1 MGPDRERDGRRRET
15 VRAVVYAACGAVLL
29 AGCASMP
36 DSGDLRGVESTPR
49 QDAQVRVFALPP
61 HENAPPGQIVQ
72 GFLEALTSD
81 DPHYETALKY
91 LTPRAAK
98 TWRPDA
104 STTVLDGGPTADPV
118 PAGNRDDSADYASTL
133 TGGRFATLDSR
144 QSYEP
149 ADGQYRETLHLTR
162 EKKSGQ
168 WRIDD
173 LPQGIVMGKSDFL
186 RNYTSVNR
194 YYFASNTP
202 TESNGQPVSVA
213 DPVYVRKKVDSMT
226 QTVSSLLEGP
236 SRWLGPVVR
245 SSFPTGTALKKGVTS
260 LAPDDQNRLTVPLND
275 KASRVGAAK
284 CTEMA
289 AQLLYTLQDLTPTG
303 VDEVALQ
310 RANGTQLCDLRK
322 DQAETVAARGAVEH
336 PQFQYFIDGKHRLVR
351 VAGDSLEAAADVT
364 PVPGAFGEGGKQL
377 RSAAVSRDEDS
388 AAGVSLDGTTLY
400 VGSLVSGGSLGE
412 PVLTSQGAAKA
423 DRLTTPS
430 WDGDGDLWVADRNPA
445 KPRLLF
451 LEKGAGE
458 PLEVRTPGLDGH
470 VEAVRVAADGVRIAL
485 IVEKDGL
492 RSLYIG
498 RIERDERSAR
508 TSGGSAQEK
517 PAAQETKGKRTG
529 EQSVVSVLE
538 LHTVTPQLEEVTAM
552 SWAGD
557 SRLVVVGREQ
567 GGVQQMGYVQVDGST
582 PVGAAPAALTGV
594 KSIAASEDERLP
606 LVAYSE
612 EDGIVRLLSGSK
624 WQKLVKEGSAPVY
637 PG

>member
-15 VRAVVYAACGAVLL
+15 ARAVVYAACGALLL

-61 HENAPPGQIVQ
+61 HDNAPPGQIVQ

-91 LTPRAAK
+91 LTARAAK
-98 TWRPDA
+98 QWRPDA

-118 PAGNRDDSADYASTL
+118 RVGSRDDTDDDYTSTL
-133 TGGRFATLDSR
+133 TGDRFATLDSQ

-149 ADGQYRETLHLTR
+149 ADGKYRQTLHLTR

-186 RNYTSVNR
+186 RNYTSVNK

-202 TESNGQPVSVA
+202 TESDGQPVSVA
-213 DPVYVRKKVDSMT
+213 DPVYVRKKVDPMT
-226 QTVSSLLEGP
+226 QTVSSLLQGP

-260 LAPDDQNRLTVPLND
+260 LTPDDQNRLTVPLND
-275 KASRVGAAK
+275 KASRVGSAK

-310 RANGTQLCDLRK
+310 RANGTQLCLLDK
-322 DQAETVAARGAVEH
+322 DRAEIVAARGVVQH
-336 PQFQYFIDGKHRLVR
+336 PEFQYFIDGKHRLVR

-364 PVPGAFGEGGKQL
+364 PVPGALGEGEKQL

-388 AAGVSLDGTTLY
+388 AAGVSADGAMLY
-400 VGSLVSGGSLGE
+400 VASLVSGGSLGE
-412 PVLTSQGAAKA
+412 PVLTSQGATKA

-430 WDGDGDLWVADRNPA
+430 WDGDGDLWVADRNPG
-445 KPRLLF
+445 KPRLLL

-458 PLEVRTPGLDGH
+458 PLEVRTPGLDGRI
-470 VEAVRVAADGVRIAL
+470 EAVRVAADGVRIAL
-485 IVEKDGL
+485 IVEKDGQ
-492 RSLYIG
+492 RSLYVG
-498 RIERDERSAR
+498 RIARDERPAAA
-508 TSGGSAQEK
+508 SGGSPQQK
-517 PAAQETKGKRTG
+517 TAAGQKTG
-529 EQSVVSVLE
+529 ERPVVSVLE
-538 LHTVTPQLEEVTAM
+538 LQSVTPQLEEVTAM

-582 PVGAAPAALTGV
+582 PVGSAPTALTGV
-594 KSIAASEDERLP
+594 KGIAASEDERMP

-624 WQKLVKEGSAPVY
+624 WQKLVRAGSAPVY

>member
-91 LTPRAAK
+91 LTARAAK
-98 TWRPDA
+98 QWRPDA

-118 PAGNRDDSADYASTL
+118 RVGSRDETDDDYTSTL
-133 TGGRFATLDSR
+133 TGDRFATLDSQ

-149 ADGQYRETLHLTR
+149 ADGKYRQTLHLTR

-186 RNYTSVNR
+186 RNYTSVNK

-202 TESNGQPVSVA
+202 TESDGQPVSVA
-213 DPVYVRKKVDSMT
+213 DPVYVRKKVDPMT
-226 QTVSSLLEGP
+226 QTVSSLLQGP

-260 LAPDDQNRLTVPLND
+260 LTPDDQNRLTVPLND
-275 KASRVGAAK
+275 KASRVGSAK

-310 RANGTQLCDLRK
+310 RANGTQLCVLDK
-322 DQAETVAARGAVEH
+322 DRAEIVAARGVVQH
-336 PQFQYFIDGKHRLVR
+336 PEFQYFIDGKHRLVR

-364 PVPGAFGEGGKQL
+364 PVPGALGEGEKQL

-388 AAGVSLDGTTLY
+388 AAGVSSDGAMLY

-412 PVLTSQGAAKA
+412 PVLTSQGATKA

-445 KPRLLF
+445 KPRLLL

-458 PLEVRTPGLDGH
+458 PLEVRTPALDGRI
-470 VEAVRVAADGVRIAL
+470 EAVRVAADGVRIAL

-492 RSLYIG
+492 RSLYVG
-498 RIERDERSAR
+498 RIERDERSAA
-508 TSGGSAQEK
+508 SGGTLQEK
-517 PAAQETKGKRTG
+517 TAAGQKSG
-529 EQSVVSVLE
+529 ERPVVSVLE
-538 LHTVTPQLEEVTAM
+538 LHSVTPQLEEVTAM

-582 PVGAAPAALTGV
+582 PVGSAPAALTGV
-594 KSIAASEDERLP
+594 KAIAASEDERLP

-624 WQKLVKEGSAPVY
+624 WQKLVKAGSAPVY

>member
-1 MGPDRERDGRRRET
+1 
-15 VRAVVYAACGAVLL
+15 
-29 AGCASMP
+29 MP
-36 DSGDLRGVESTPR
+36 DSGDLRGVESMPR

-91 LTPRAAK
+91 LTARAAK
-98 TWRPDA
+98 QWRPDA

-118 PAGNRDDSADYASTL
+118 RAGSRDDTDDDYTSTL
-133 TGGRFATLDSR
+133 TGDRFATLDSQ

-149 ADGQYRETLHLTR
+149 AEGKYRQTLHLTR
-162 EKKSGQ
+162 DKKSGQ

-173 LPQGIVMGKSDFL
+173 LPPGIVMGKSDFL
-186 RNYTSVNR
+186 RNYTSVNK

-202 TESNGQPVSVA
+202 TESDGQPVSVA
-213 DPVYVRKKVDSMT
+213 DPVYVRKKVDPMT
-226 QTVSSLLEGP
+226 QTVSSLLAGP

-260 LAPDDQNRLTVPLND
+260 LTPDDQNRLTVPLND
-275 KASRVGAAK
+275 KASRVGSAK

-310 RANGTQLCDLRK
+310 RANGTQLCLLDK
-322 DQAETVAARGAVEH
+322 DRAEIVAARGVVQH
-336 PQFQYFIDGKHRLVR
+336 PEFQYFIDGKHRLVR

-364 PVPGAFGEGGKQL
+364 PVPGALGEGEKQL

-388 AAGVSLDGTTLY
+388 AAGVSSDGTMLY

-412 PVLTSQGAAKA
+412 PVLTSQGATKA

-445 KPRLLF
+445 KPRLLL

-458 PLEVRTPGLDGH
+458 PLEVRTPGLDGRI
-470 VEAVRVAADGVRIAL
+470 EAVRVAADGVRIAL
-485 IVEKDGL
+485 IVEKDGQ
-492 RSLYIG
+492 RSLYVG
-498 RIERDERSAR
+498 RIERDERPAAA
-508 TSGGSAQEK
+508 GGSSQEK
-517 PAAQETKGKRTG
+517 TAAAGQKAG
-529 EQSVVSVLE
+529 EWSVVSVLE
-538 LHTVTPQLEEVTAM
+538 LHSVTPQLEEVTAM

-594 KSIAASEDERLP
+594 KAIAASEDERLP

-624 WQKLVKEGSAPVY
+624 WQKLVKAGSAPVY

>member
-15 VRAVVYAACGAVLL
+15 VRAVVYVACGAVLL

-61 HENAPPGQIVQ
+61 HDNAPPGQIVQ

-91 LTPRAAK
+91 LTARAAK
-98 TWRPDA
+98 QWRPDA

-118 PAGNRDDSADYASTL
+118 HAGSRDDPDDYAATL
-133 TGGRFATLDSR
+133 TGGRFATLDSQ
-144 QSYEP
+144 QSYKP

-186 RNYTSVNR
+186 RNYTSVNK

-202 TESNGQPVSVA
+202 TESDGQPVSVA
-213 DPVYVRKKVDSMT
+213 DPVYVRKKVDPMT

-260 LAPDDQNRLTVPLND
+260 LTPDDQNRLTVPLND
-275 KASRVGAAK
+275 KASRVGSAK

-310 RANGTQLCDLRK
+310 RANGTQLCVLGK
-322 DQAETVAARGAVEH
+322 EQAEIVAARGVVEH
-336 PQFQYFIDGKHRLVR
+336 PEFQYFIDGKHRLVR

-364 PVPGAFGEGGKQL
+364 PVPGALGEGEKQL

-388 AAGVSLDGTTLY
+388 AAGVSADGSMLY

-412 PVLTSQGAAKA
+412 PVVTSQGATKA

-430 WDGDGDLWVADRNPA
+430 WDGDGDLWVADRNPE
-445 KPRLLF
+445 KPRLLL
-451 LEKGAGE
+451 LEKGAGD
-458 PLEVRTPGLDGH
+458 PLEVRTPGLDGRI
-470 VEAVRVAADGVRIAL
+470 EAVRVAADGVRIAL

-492 RSLYIG
+492 RSLYVG
-498 RIERDERSAR
+498 RIERDERSAA
-508 TSGGSAQEK
+508 SGGASREK
-517 PAAQETKGKRTG
+517 TAAGQRTG
-529 EQSVVSVLE
+529 ERSVVSVLE
-538 LHTVTPQLEEVTAM
+538 LHSVTPQLEEVTAM

-567 GGVQQMGYVQVDGST
+567 DGVQQMGYVQVDGST
-582 PVGAAPAALTGV
+582 PVGSAPAALTGV
-594 KSIAASEDERLP
+594 KGIAASEDERLP

-624 WQKLVKEGSAPVY
+624 WQKLVKDGSAPVY